1 MTLMKNK
8 FIFIAIFILFA
19 FPGSAQQLPVGSC
32 GIVHIYDASG
42 NRIKRVY
49 FCNNGSDPYPARIQ
63 NPNTFKSK
71 SAESLN
77 NEFSKTID
85 GSENVEFQIIDALY
99 PNPTTGKFS
108 ITFSK
113 SLKRAT
119 IFITDVNGKTLQ
131 RFGANGYKVDFDLS
145 NFSSGF
151 YFVRVE
157 NEGNVITKKV
167 VKQ

>member
-1 MTLMKNK
+1 MKNK
-8 FIFIAIFILFA
+8 FILIAIFILFA
-19 FPGSAQQLPVGSC
+19 LPGFAQQLPGGSC
-32 GIVHIYDASG
+32 GIVHVYDASG
-42 NRIKRVY
+42 NRIKRIY
-49 FCNNGSDPYPARIQ
+49 FCNNGSDPYPARMR
-63 NPNTFKSK
+63 NPNTSKSK
-71 SAESLN
+71 SADSLN
-77 NEFSKTID
+77 SGLSEMK
-85 GSENVEFQIIDALY
+85 GVSENIEIQVIDALY

-119 IFITDVNGKTLQ
+119 IFITDVNGKTLYHF
-131 RFGANGYKVDFDLS
+131 RANGYKVDFDLS

-157 NEGNVITKKV
+157 NDGNVITKKV